1 MNRKGATDVKETKN
15 LSKGTL
21 VILSGPSGVG
31 KSSISRQVV
40 RRLDAFFSVSM
51 TTRPKG
57 AGEEDGRDYYFVTKE
72 KFEEEL
78 RNDELIEYACLFGNY
93 YGTPRRP
100 VEDAM
105 AAGRIVLLEIDVQG
119 ARQVQK
125 QYPQAIS
132 IFILP
137 PRRKDLA
144 DRIDGRRRGE
154 DTRNRQKR
162 LEKAADEMAAA
173 FQYYDYQVV
182 NDDLEQAIREVMD
195 IIQGKIGDRI

>member
-1 MNRKGATDVKETKN
+1 VKENKD

-31 KSSISRQVV
+31 KSSISRELVK
-40 RRLDAFFSVSM
+40 RMNAFLSVSL
-51 TTRPKG
+51 TTRPTG
-57 AGEEDGRDYYFVTKE
+57 AGEEDGRDYHFVSKE
-72 KFEEEL
+72 KFEEGL
-78 RNDELIEYACLFGNY
+78 RNDELIEYADVFGHY

-100 VEDAM
+100 VEDAL

-119 ARQVQK
+119 ARQVMK
-125 QYPQAIS
+125 QYPQAVS

-137 PRRKDLA
+137 PRRRDLA

-154 DTRNRQKR
+154 DPETRRKR
-162 LEKAADEMAAA
+162 LDKAADEMAAA

-182 NDDLEQAIREVMD
+182 NDDLEQAIREVSD